1 MQEHK
6 WKQTKN
12 KMSDKFVKVH
22 STPKRARYKLDL
34 LKDSF
39 VDENLL
45 RLYLEKIKGVSSVRV
60 NQKAYSVI
68 FNFEDSLVC
77 EEIEKELSSLSVEN
91 LLKKSSEDEF
101 SCISCVS
108 DEEPSFKRT
117 ALTSSALVAERL
129 VQNDLLK
136 FAITAGASYPILIDG
151 TKELFSEGLTSRVL
165 ESSAVAISIY
175 RKDYLAANSASA
187 MLELGEYIEETTV
200 HKSDDL
206 LKELAKPN
214 VEEAWVEKEI
224 DGKITE
230 VLIKSEDMKIGDVVV
245 VGVGNTIP
253 VDGHIIDGNASVNE
267 VSMTGE
273 AEPVTKQR
281 GDRVIS
287 GTIVE
292 DGRLRIWAEYV
303 GADTA
308 TQRIKSY
315 IENSLNEKSS
325 VQLKAT
331 KLADKLVPVTLG
343 LAGTSYLVTRD
354 FERMASILQA
364 DYSCA
369 LKLATPVAFKSTIS
383 KAGHQGIMIKGAKSI
398 EALHSADTFVFDKTG
413 TLTEGELEVEAVDSF
428 DENWTPDELLN
439 LTASA
444 EEHYFHPV
452 AEAVVKA
459 AKRKGFIHMHHE
471 EVQFIVAHGVKTE
484 VEGKS
489 VVIGSRH
496 FLEDDEKIDF
506 SKYKEE
512 INKSLEDGKTLLYIG
527 FDGKLLGTISLVDRL
542 RKNAKESIDRLR
554 QLGVKNIVMLTGDT
568 KQKAKMIADELGV
581 DEVRAQLLPTQ
592 KAEIIK
598 ELMDEGKKVAF
609 VGDGINDAP
618 ALISSHVGISM
629 SRGADIAKATAD
641 VSLLKDDI
649 SAVVEAKE
657 LANKTMKLI
666 NNNFNATVGINS
678 AILAGATFGLF
689 SPVVTAVLHNG
700 TTIGLLLNSIKGV
713 EVK

>member
-1 MQEHK
+1 M
-6 WKQTKN
+6 KQPQ
-12 KMSDKFVKVH
+12 FV
-22 STPKRARYKLDL
+22 
-34 LKDSF
+34 
-39 VDENLL
+39 
-45 RLYLEKIKGVSSVRV
+45 YLV
-60 NQKAYSVI
+60 
-68 FNFEDSLVC
+68 LVM
-77 EEIEKELSSLSVEN
+77 
-91 LLKKSSEDEF
+91 KK
-101 SCISCVS
+101 
-108 DEEPSFKRT
+108 PSIKRT
-117 ALTSSALVAERL
+117 AIATSAIAAEQL
-129 VQNDLLK
+129 LSND
-136 FAITAGASYPILIDG
+136 TAKLAVTLGASYPLLIDG

-165 ESSAVAISIY
+165 ESAAVGISIY
-175 RKDYLAANSASA
+175 RKDYLAANSTNA

-214 VEEAWVEKEI
+214 VEEAWLEKEV

-230 VLIKSEDMKIGDVVV
+230 ILVKSEEIKVGDIVV
-245 VGVGNTIP
+245 VGIGNTIP
-253 VDGHIIDGNASVNE
+253 VDGHILEGNASINQ

-273 AEPVTKQR
+273 AEPVMKVR

-292 DGRLRIWAEYV
+292 DGRLRIWAEQV
-303 GADTA
+303 GVDTA
-308 TQRIKSY
+308 TQRIRHY
-315 IENSLNEKSS
+315 IENSLNEKSF

-343 LAGTSYLVTRD
+343 LAATSYAISND
-354 FERMASILQA
+354 FERVASVLQA

-383 KAGHQGIMIKGAKSI
+383 KAGKEGIMIKGAKSI
-398 EALHSADTFVFDKTG
+398 EALYNADTFVFDKTG
-413 TLTEGELEVEAVDSF
+413 TLTAGELEVIAVNSF
-428 DENWTPDELLN
+428 DDNWSEEDVLN

-459 AKRKGFIHMHHE
+459 AKEHGFVHMHHE
-471 EVQFIVAHGVKTE
+471 EVEFIVAHGVKTH
-484 VEGKS
+484 VEGKE
-489 VVIGSRH
+489 VIIGSRH

-506 SKYKEE
+506 TAHIDK
-512 INKSLEDGKTLLYIG
+512 INKCLEGGRTLLYIG
-527 FDGKLLGTISLVDRL
+527 FDGKLLGTIALADNL
-542 RKNAKESIDRLR
+542 RDNAKETINRLKKA
-554 QLGVKNIVMLTGDT
+554 GVKNIVMLTGDIES
-568 KQKAKMIADELGV
+568 KAKQIAN
-581 DEVRAQLLPTQ
+581 EVGITEIRANLKPTD
-592 KAEIIK
+592 KADIIK

-618 ALISSHVGISM
+618 ALISAHVGISM

-649 SAVVEAKE
+649 AAVAQAKE
-657 LANKTMKLI
+657 LANNTMKLI

-678 AILAGATFGLF
+678 VILGGATLGLF
-689 SPVVTAVLHNG
+689 SPVVTAILHNG

-713 EVK
+713 KVQ